1 MKKAFR
7 LFLTTIAI
15 AILLSTGMAQT
26 HARRLEIGIDIS
38 AMRHIS
44 LPDSIDPET
53 HTDFERQWK
62 YLLMKRKLNPTD
74 STVIWPRFVRFC
86 INTFNWIDRTFNSYD
101 TLYVKPHHLKGKAM
115 LVCDNWTDYYDF
127 HPRDVIPVV
136 MSSKYHPSI
145 GLYAQY
151 SILSVGYS
159 IDVNTLFKNEK
170 SNTTRFDFA
179 FSCAKFNFEAHYWYN
194 SGGIYIRDFGDFRKD
209 TGKKG
214 LLDIKFDGMTFRGL
228 NVTAYHFFNSRKYSQ
243 GAAYNTSNIQLRSA
257 GSWGAGLEGAF
268 YKANFNFDE
277 LPQELRD
284 YYNYPIDTYKL
295 HYNSVNAIGGYAYN
309 WVCNKHFLAN
319 VSAFPKLGACFSY
332 ANTTLGKKTL
342 LSTGID
348 FLASLNYS
356 SGRWFAA
363 FTSKLGCNA
372 YYTHKIGFVL
382 LTETMQASFGIRF

>member
-228 NVTAYHFFNSRKYSQ
+228 NVTAYHFSTA
-243 GAAYNTSNIQLRSA
+243 GNIHREQ
-257 GSWGAGLEGAF
+257 
-268 YKANFNFDE
+268 
-277 LPQELRD
+277 P
-284 YYNYPIDTYKL
+284 
-295 HYNSVNAIGGYAYN
+295 
-309 WVCNKHFLAN
+309 
-319 VSAFPKLGACFSY
+319 
-332 ANTTLGKKTL
+332 TTLPTSSFAVQAHGWPVSKVPSIKPTSTSTSCRKSCGITTTIPSTPTNSTTTRSTPSADMPTTGSATSISSQTSRHFPNSEPASPTPTRHLGKDAL
-342 LSTGID
+342 V
-348 FLASLNYS
+348 Y
-356 SGRWFAA
+356 R
-363 FTSKLGCNA
+363 
-372 YYTHKIGFVL
+372 H
-382 LTETMQASFGIRF
+382 